1 MAAAIPGRFRT
12 FKPLEAELAQEF
24 LERQLIPGE
33 VRAGVPL
40 ETATSREVLRVDPRA
55 GFWSRYPW
63 MFKVD
68 LVIEGPDV
76 VTIVEVE
83 EDLRLANLGKLLI
96 YRQLY
101 GDQYRPGKPV
111 QLAVVARRDVPEMRA
126 VLEASGVRV
135 VVLERA

>member
-1 MAAAIPGRFRT
+1 MAAPIPGRFRT
-12 FKPLEAELAQEF
+12 FKPAEAELAQEL
-24 LERQLIPGE
+24 LERRLIPGE

-40 ETATSREVLRVDPRA
+40 ETARSRQVLDVDPRA

-68 LVIEGPDV
+68 LVIEGPDG

-101 GDQYRPGKPV
+101 VEQYRPGKSV
-111 QLAVVARRDVPEMRA
+111 RLAVVARRDVPEMRA
-126 VLEASGVRV
+126 VLEGAGVRV
-135 VVLERA
+135 EVLERA